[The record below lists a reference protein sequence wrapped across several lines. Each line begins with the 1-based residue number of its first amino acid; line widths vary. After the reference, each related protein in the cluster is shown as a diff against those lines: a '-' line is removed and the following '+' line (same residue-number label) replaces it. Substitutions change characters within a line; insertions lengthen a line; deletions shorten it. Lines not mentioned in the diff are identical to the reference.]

1 MREHFHPDLR
11 GKIIGELAEDFSRRP
26 LEDIASP
33 IADAYSPLETAAGA
47 SPFSHHVARLT
58 QSY

>member
-1 MREHFHPDLR
+1 MRERFHPDLR

-33 IADAYSPLETAAGA
+33 IADA
-47 SPFSHHVARLT
+47 
-58 QSY
+58 